1 MSANNY
7 KYGREGKKI
16 VFQDLDKRHADLKIR
31 LRHDG
36 LTQIEFFKSLMTG
49 YLECDSRIIDFITDL
64 KISIAKQGKRRILK
78 TKELIDQGDMNKT
91 LFNLDESEKEELFDM
106 IAKEFPD
113 L

>member
-1 MSANNY
+1 MDY
-7 KYGREGKKI
+7 VK
-16 VFQDLDKRHADLKIR
+16 
-31 LRHDG
+31 
-36 LTQIEFFKSLMTG
+36 
-49 YLECDSRIIDFITDL
+49 
-64 KISIAKQGKRRILK
+64 RILK

>member
-1 MSANNY
+1 MEDKY
-7 KYGREGKKI
+7 KYGQEGKKI

-36 LTQIEFFKSLMTG
+36 LTQIQFFQSIMTG
-49 YLECDSRIIDFITDL
+49 YIENDPRLIDFITDVKL
-64 KISIAKQGKRRILK
+64 NLARQGKTRISK
-78 TKELIDQGDMNKT
+78 TRSLIEEGEQVKR
-91 LFNLDESEKEELFDM
+91 LFLFDDSEQEEIFDM

>member
-1 MSANNY
+1 
-7 KYGREGKKI
+7 
-16 VFQDLDKRHADLKIR
+16 
-31 LRHDG
+31 
-36 LTQIEFFKSLMTG
+36 MTG